1 MIKLKKI
8 KPMGCKVLVTKN
20 LYGWDDFNEAGIII
34 RKKGDLKPYQEV
46 IAVGDD
52 VSFTK
57 PGDIVDIN
65 FYKYAVFKEDP
76 SSIKAANDNPI
87 VGLRLKEVEM
97 VDTEGEP
104 ITCFLID
111 QRDIKYILEDYD
123 EVTYEKSKH
132 KLITIEQPKTKLIL
146 PNNRIKA

>member
-52 VSFTK
+52 VKWVK
-57 PGDIVDIN
+57 PGDLVDLN
-65 FYKYAVFKEDP
+65 LYKYCEFE
-76 SSIKAANDNPI
+76 NDEMSVKVNGSNKVLKI
-87 VGLRLKEVEM
+87 NLDEIDLVGT
-97 VDTEGEP
+97 DGEP
-104 ITCFLID
+104 VTCFFVD
-111 QRDIKYILEDYD
+111 QRDINFVIEEFEEY
-123 EVTYEKSKH
+123 TYEAKKH
-132 KLITIEQPKTKLIL
+132 TIIQVEQPKTKLIL
-146 PNNRIKA
+146 PSTKIKV

>member
-1 MIKLKKI
+1 MLKLKKI
-8 KPMGCKVLVTKN
+8 KPVGCQVLVTKN
-20 LYGWDDFNEAGIII
+20 LYGWDDFDEGGILIHQ
-34 RKKGDLKPYQEV
+34 RGDLKRHQTV

-104 ITCFLID
+104 ITCILID
-111 QRDIKYILEDYD
+111 QRDINYIIEDME
-123 EVTYEKSKH
+123 EVAYKES
-132 KLITIEQPKTKLIL
+132 KLIKVKQPKKQLIL
-146 PNNRIKA
+146 PDNKIKV